1 MGAGGSESAGLGKGG
16 CGNHPWAVGGG
27 GPVAVAGTGGDVQAG
42 AGCGGGSFRAGFGP
56 VRPGS
61 MRRDGAIRDEPAAQ
75 IRAVGWAKWF
85 LVGRAT
91 KMTGWRFLCSL
102 ARHGVTGQRLHV
114 SRMAVQYIRIRH
126 LQGCAQF
133 VARARHGQVR
143 ESTARNEACHAGF
156 GSPGYC
162 QRGVP
167 MLQTHH
173 KVINPINTGTKTPQ
187 GRFKFAPDKKG
198 VNRVTRLF

>member
-1 MGAGGSESAGLGKGG
+1 MRLPGRGGMCRQGPGVGADRFGQGLAR
-16 CGNHPWAVGGG
+16 C
-27 GPVAVAGTGGDVQAG
+27 GPVP
-42 AGCGGGSFRAGFGP
+42 CGG
-56 VRPGS
+56 
-61 MRRDGAIRDEPAAQ
+61 DGAIRDEPAAQ

-102 ARHGVTGQRLHV
+102 ARHDVTGQRLHV

-143 ESTARNEACHAGF
+143 ESTARNEAGHAGF

-187 GRFKFAPDKKG
+187 GRFKFAPDK
-198 VNRVTRLF
+198 RRLTELHDS